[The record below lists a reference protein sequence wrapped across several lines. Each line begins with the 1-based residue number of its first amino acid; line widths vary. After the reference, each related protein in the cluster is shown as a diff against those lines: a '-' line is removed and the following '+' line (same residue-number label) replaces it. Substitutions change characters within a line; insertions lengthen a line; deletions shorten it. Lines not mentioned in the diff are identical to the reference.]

1 MDTFK
6 IIGALPMS
14 ERIAVLKKEM
24 LDESRYA
31 TIEQARIITK
41 SYRQTEGQPRCIQRA
56 KALKAALEEM
66 TIRIEP
72 HERIVGNRTPGVRG
86 GVVFPETGASWVDR
100 EFETLPTRPQDR
112 FQIHQEDVAEFRS
125 EILPYWQRR
134 SLEDRVREAVG
145 PQVDAISKVVK
156 INQKD
161 HSQGHICPNTRKWL
175 ALGPDGIRRQALDHM
190 AGAAGKQKDFYE
202 SVVVTMEGACRF
214 ISRYA
219 ELARSMYEQTGR
231 ENLREVAEICKKLAV
246 SPAQTYQ
253 EAV

>member
-125 EILPYWQRR
+125 EILGGSGARGCRPAGGCHLKGGQDQPEG
-134 SLEDRVREAVG
+134 SL
-145 PQVDAISKVVK
+145 
-156 INQKD
+156 
-161 HSQGHICPNTRKWL
+161 
-175 ALGPDGIRRQALDHM
+175 
-190 AGAAGKQKDFYE
+190 AGAY
-202 SVVVTMEGACRF
+202 
-214 ISRYA
+214 
-219 ELARSMYEQTGR
+219 L
-231 ENLREVAEICKKLAV
+231 
-246 SPAQTYQ
+246 P
-253 EAV
+253 

>member
-72 HERIVGNRTPGVRG
+72 HERIVGNRTPGVCPGANASG
-86 GVVFPETGASWVDR
+86 GGAVALVFVRHFADGGQRLLVFSRADGSVFVPVFHLQPRAGYDAGGRAGDHRMS
-100 EFETLPTRPQDR
+100 
-112 FQIHQEDVAEFRS
+112 VAEVQSAGISAQFQ
-125 EILPYWQRR
+125 QRK
-134 SLEDRVREAVG
+134 E
-145 PQVDAISKVVK
+145 
-156 INQKD
+156 
-161 HSQGHICPNTRKWL
+161 
-175 ALGPDGIRRQALDHM
+175 
-190 AGAAGKQKDFYE
+190 
-202 SVVVTMEGACRF
+202 
-214 ISRYA
+214 
-219 ELARSMYEQTGR
+219 
-231 ENLREVAEICKKLAV
+231 
-246 SPAQTYQ
+246 
-253 EAV
+253 

>member
-112 FQIHQEDVAEFRS
+112 FQIHLEDVAEFRS
-125 EILPYWQRR
+125 EILPYWQGR

-145 PQVDAISKVVK
+145 PQVDAI
-156 INQKD
+156 
-161 HSQGHICPNTRKWL
+161 
-175 ALGPDGIRRQALDHM
+175 
-190 AGAAGKQKDFYE
+190 
-202 SVVVTMEGACRF
+202 
-214 ISRYA
+214 
-219 ELARSMYEQTGR
+219 
-231 ENLREVAEICKKLAV
+231 
-246 SPAQTYQ
+246 
-253 EAV
+253 